1 MIAELVLIYLL
12 PMYLVKILFIKIIK
26 ILKNIKI
33 NLGKNKSIK
42 L

>member
-1 MIAELVLIYLL
+1 MITELVLIYLL
-12 PMYLVKILFIKIIK
+12 PMYLVKILFIKIIN

-33 NLGKNKSIK
+33 NLGKNKSLK